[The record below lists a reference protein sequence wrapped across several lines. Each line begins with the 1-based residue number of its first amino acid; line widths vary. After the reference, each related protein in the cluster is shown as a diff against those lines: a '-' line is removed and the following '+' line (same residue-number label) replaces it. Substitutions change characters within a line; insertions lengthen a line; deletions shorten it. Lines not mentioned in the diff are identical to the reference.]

1 LGLTLM
7 PGAGAGAS
15 IGVMRRRLLIVDDHA
30 GFRAF
35 ARALLEEEGF
45 DVVGEAEDGAS
56 ALVAAHDLN
65 PEVVL
70 VDVALPDFDG
80 FEVCDE
86 LTRGEKVP
94 AIVMTSSRDVSS
106 FRGRLEESGARGFIA
121 KSDLSGEA
129 LAELA
134 G

>member
-1 LGLTLM
+1 
-7 PGAGAGAS
+7 
-15 IGVMRRRLLIVDDHA
+15 MRRRLLIVDDHA

-86 LTRGEKVP
+86 LTRGEKNVP

-106 FRGRLEESGARGFIA
+106 FRGRLEESRARGFIA